1 MKSIF
6 FNFTKKNLLFKS
18 ETGGM
23 RYQYRTVPYRAVP
36 GRYGTRKKISRAVRY
51 GTVWISCGTV
61 RYAVSD
67 GYTALPCHREK
78 SFDNDFQ

>member
-1 MKSIF
+1 M
-6 FNFTKKNLLFKS
+6 LLS

-23 RYQYRTVPYRAVP
+23 RYQYRTVPYHAVP
-36 GRYGTRKKISRAVRY
+36 GRDGTRKKGSRAVRY
-51 GTVWISCGTV
+51 GTVWISRGTV

>member
-1 MKSIF
+1 MTVIRVIRPDKVVQIRDRQCAVSAP
-6 FNFTKKNLLFKS
+6 
-18 ETGGM
+18 
-23 RYQYRTVPYRAVP
+23 YRTVP
-36 GRYGTRKKISRAVRY
+36 GRDGIEKKSSRAVRY
-51 GTVWISCGTV
+51 GTVWISRGTV